1 MIIDPRV
8 IYASMG
14 HDPKFIREAAADF
27 LSGARADI
35 ANITQAISATDTEG
49 VRVGSH
55 RVKGASAI
63 FGANDLNH
71 VCTELESAFVQSWH
85 ESAARDIDWNKIQAL
100 MPKLILCMGEVE
112 VAIEEFLERLQ

>member
-1 MIIDPRV
+1 MIIDSRV
-8 IYASMG
+8 IHASMG

-35 ANITQAISATDTEG
+35 ANITQAISATDAEG

-63 FGANDLNH
+63 FGANDLKQ
-71 VCTELESAFVQSWH
+71 VCTELESA
-85 ESAARDIDWNKIQAL
+85 ARDVDWNKIQAL
-100 MPKLILCMGEVE
+100 MPKLIRCMGEVE

>member
-1 MIIDPRV
+1 MIIDSRV
-8 IYASMG
+8 IRASMG
-14 HDPKFIREAAADF
+14 DDPKFIREAAADF

-35 ANITQAISATDTEG
+35 ANITQAISATDAEG

-71 VCTELESAFVQSWH
+71 VCTELESA
-85 ESAARDIDWNKIQAL
+85 ARDLDWKKIQAL